1 MVAGRHIS
9 LSQQIK
15 SLYLLCIITNQ
26 NESGRYNDA
35 IHHYRKYRVEENN
48 APAEPTDP
56 QDDRHGRQMFRILR
70 NIDLNL
76 LTIFEAVYVHKGIV
90 NAAKVLNITPS
101 AISQSINKLRALFPD
116 PLFIRKGQGVTPT
129 AYATHLHQHISQG
142 MEAFLNAL
150 DLTGDT
156 HQERVITIATSPAI
170 GALIMPVITKKLR
183 AVFPQVLLHN
193 IAINDAVSQLN
204 QRQVDLLIDS
214 FAHAGL
220 SITHHVLFQD
230 SVHIYCRAGHPAL
243 KMPATPENLRQYEF
257 ALLQPEHH
265 RYATILRR
273 LHEHLGERR
282 CGFSSYN
289 LLTQAALV
297 SESEMLGLITSGMF
311 SLVERIWPLKMLDF
325 PPLQAEKIDISLHY
339 NKLSAQ
345 EPLLKEIVETI
356 RQAF

>member
-1 MVAGRHIS
+1 MDDNN
-9 LSQQIK
+9 SQA
-15 SLYLLCIITNQ
+15 
-26 NESGRYNDA
+26 ESGDRL
-35 IHHYRKYRVEENN
+35 
-48 APAEPTDP
+48 
-56 QDDRHGRQMFRILR
+56 DDRHGRQMFRILR
-70 NIDLNL
+70 TIDLNL

-129 AYATHLHQHISQG
+129 AYATHLHKHISQG

-150 DLTGDT
+150 DLTGNT
-156 HQERVITIATSPAI
+156 QRERVITIATSPAI
-170 GALIMPVITKKLR
+170 GALIMPVITQKLR
-183 AVFPQVLLHN
+183 AVFPQILLHN

-214 FAHAGL
+214 YPHSGQT
-220 SITHHVLFQD
+220 ITHHVLYQD
-230 SVHIYCRAGHPAL
+230 SVHIFCRAGHPAL
-243 KMPATPENLRQYEF
+243 ALPATADNLSQYEF
-257 ALLQPEHH
+257 ALLQPEGQ
-265 RYATILRR
+265 RYTTILRR
-273 LHEHLGERR
+273 LQEHLGERR

-297 SESEMLGLITSGMF
+297 SESDMLGLITYGMF
-311 SLVERIWPLKMLDF
+311 SLVDRIWPLKMIDF
-325 PPLQAEKIDISLHY
+325 APLREERIDIALHY

-345 EPLLKEIVETI
+345 EPLLKEIVGTI

>member
-1 MVAGRHIS
+1 M
-9 LSQQIK
+9 K
-15 SLYLLCIITNQ
+15 
-26 NESGRYNDA
+26 
-35 IHHYRKYRVEENN
+35 ENN
-48 APAEPTDP
+48 SHAAPSD
-56 QDDRHGRQMFRILR
+56 QHDDHHGRQMFRILR

-150 DLTGDT
+150 DLTGNT

-183 AVFPQVLLHN
+183 AVFPQILLHN
-193 IAINDAVSQLN
+193 IAITDAASQLN
-204 QRQVDLLIDS
+204 QRQVDLLVDS
-214 FAHAGL
+214 FPHSGQTIA
-220 SITHHVLFQD
+220 HHVLFQD
-230 SVHIYCRAGHPAL
+230 SVHIFCRAGHPAL
-243 KMPATPENLRQYEF
+243 TAPSTAENLSQYEF
-257 ALLQPEHH
+257 ALLQPEGQ

-289 LLTQAALV
+289 LLTQAAQV
-297 SESEMLGLITSGMF
+297 SESDMLGLITSGMF

-325 PPLQAEKIDISLHY
+325 APLREERVDISLHY

-345 EPLLKEIVETI
+345 EPLLKEIIETI

>member
-1 MVAGRHIS
+1 MDDNN
-9 LSQQIK
+9 SQA
-15 SLYLLCIITNQ
+15 
-26 NESGRYNDA
+26 ESGDRL
-35 IHHYRKYRVEENN
+35 
-48 APAEPTDP
+48 
-56 QDDRHGRQMFRILR
+56 DDRHGRQMFRILR
-70 NIDLNL
+70 TIDLNL

-129 AYATHLHQHISQG
+129 AYATHLHKHISQG

-150 DLTGDT
+150 DLTGNT
-156 HQERVITIATSPAI
+156 QRERVITIATSPAI
-170 GALIMPVITKKLR
+170 GALIMPVITQKLW
-183 AVFPQVLLHN
+183 AVFPQILLHN

-214 FAHAGL
+214 YPHSGQT
-220 SITHHVLFQD
+220 ITHHVLYQD
-230 SVHIYCRAGHPAL
+230 SVHIFCRAGHPAL
-243 KMPATPENLRQYEF
+243 ALPATADNLSQYEF
-257 ALLQPEHH
+257 ALLQPEGQ
-265 RYATILRR
+265 RYTTILRR
-273 LHEHLGERR
+273 LQEHLGERR

-297 SESEMLGLITSGMF
+297 SESDMLGLITSGMF
-311 SLVERIWPLKMLDF
+311 SLVDRIWPLKMIDF
-325 PPLQAEKIDISLHY
+325 APLREEKIDIALHY

-345 EPLLKEIVETI
+345 EPLLKEIVGTI

>member
-1 MVAGRHIS
+1 VDDNN
-9 LSQQIK
+9 SQA
-15 SLYLLCIITNQ
+15 
-26 NESGRYNDA
+26 ESGDRL
-35 IHHYRKYRVEENN
+35 
-48 APAEPTDP
+48 
-56 QDDRHGRQMFRILR
+56 DDRHGRQMFRILR
-70 NIDLNL
+70 TIDLNL

-129 AYATHLHQHISQG
+129 AYATHLHKHISQG

-150 DLTGDT
+150 DLTGNT
-156 HQERVITIATSPAI
+156 QRERVITIATSPAI
-170 GALIMPVITKKLR
+170 GALIMPVITQKLR
-183 AVFPQVLLHN
+183 AVFPQILLHN

-214 FAHAGL
+214 YPHSGQT
-220 SITHHVLFQD
+220 ITHHVLYQD
-230 SVHIYCRAGHPAL
+230 SVHIFCRAGHPAL
-243 KMPATPENLRQYEF
+243 ALPATADNLSQYEF
-257 ALLQPEHH
+257 ALLQPEGQ
-265 RYATILRR
+265 RYTTILRR
-273 LHEHLGERR
+273 LQEHLGERR

-297 SESEMLGLITSGMF
+297 SESDMLGLITSGMF
-311 SLVERIWPLKMLDF
+311 SLVDRIWPLKMIDF
-325 PPLQAEKIDISLHY
+325 APLREERIDIALHY

-345 EPLLKEIVETI
+345 EPLLKEIVGTI

>member
-1 MVAGRHIS
+1 MDDNN
-9 LSQQIK
+9 SQA
-15 SLYLLCIITNQ
+15 
-26 NESGRYNDA
+26 ESGDRL
-35 IHHYRKYRVEENN
+35 
-48 APAEPTDP
+48 
-56 QDDRHGRQMFRILR
+56 DDRHGRQMFRILR
-70 NIDLNL
+70 TIDLNL

-129 AYATHLHQHISQG
+129 AYATHLHKHISQG

-150 DLTGDT
+150 DLTGNT
-156 HQERVITIATSPAI
+156 QRERVITIATSPAI
-170 GALIMPVITKKLR
+170 GALIMPVITQKLR
-183 AVFPQVLLHN
+183 AVFPQILLHN

-214 FAHAGL
+214 YPHSGQT
-220 SITHHVLFQD
+220 ITHHVLYQD
-230 SVHIYCRAGHPAL
+230 SVHIFCRAGHPAL
-243 KMPATPENLRQYEF
+243 ALPATADNLSQYEF
-257 ALLQPEHH
+257 ALLQPEGQ
-265 RYATILRR
+265 RYTIILRR
-273 LHEHLGERR
+273 LQEHLGERR

-297 SESEMLGLITSGMF
+297 SESDMLGLITSGMF
-311 SLVERIWPLKMLDF
+311 SLVDRIWPLKMIDF
-325 PPLQAEKIDISLHY
+325 APLREEKIDIALHY

-345 EPLLKEIVETI
+345 EPLLKEIVGTI

>member
-1 MVAGRHIS
+1 MDDNN
-9 LSQQIK
+9 SQA
-15 SLYLLCIITNQ
+15 
-26 NESGRYNDA
+26 ESGDRL
-35 IHHYRKYRVEENN
+35 
-48 APAEPTDP
+48 
-56 QDDRHGRQMFRILR
+56 DDRHGRQMFRILR
-70 NIDLNL
+70 TIDLNL

-129 AYATHLHQHISQG
+129 AYATHLHKHISQG

-150 DLTGDT
+150 DLTGNT
-156 HQERVITIATSPAI
+156 QRERVITIATSPAI
-170 GALIMPVITKKLR
+170 GALIMPVITQKLR
-183 AVFPQVLLHN
+183 AVFPQILLHN

-214 FAHAGL
+214 YPHSGQT
-220 SITHHVLFQD
+220 ITHHVLYQD
-230 SVHIYCRAGHPAL
+230 SVHIFCRAGHPAL
-243 KMPATPENLRQYEF
+243 ALPATADNLSQYEF
-257 ALLQPEHH
+257 TLLQPEGQ
-265 RYATILRR
+265 RYTTILRR
-273 LHEHLGERR
+273 LQEHLGERR

-297 SESEMLGLITSGMF
+297 SESDMLGLITSGMF
-311 SLVERIWPLKMLDF
+311 SLVDRIWPLKMIDF
-325 PPLQAEKIDISLHY
+325 APLREEKIDIALHY

-345 EPLLKEIVETI
+345 EPLLKEIVGTI

>member
-1 MVAGRHIS
+1 MDDNN
-9 LSQQIK
+9 SQA
-15 SLYLLCIITNQ
+15 
-26 NESGRYNDA
+26 ESGDRL
-35 IHHYRKYRVEENN
+35 
-48 APAEPTDP
+48 
-56 QDDRHGRQMFRILR
+56 DDRHGRQMFRILR
-70 NIDLNL
+70 TIDLNL

-129 AYATHLHQHISQG
+129 AYATHLHKHISQG

-150 DLTGDT
+150 DLTGNT
-156 HQERVITIATSPAI
+156 QRERVITIATSPAI
-170 GALIMPVITKKLR
+170 GALIMPVITQKLR
-183 AVFPQVLLHN
+183 AVFPQILLHN

-214 FAHAGL
+214 YPHSGQT
-220 SITHHVLFQD
+220 ITHHVLYQD
-230 SVHIYCRAGHPAL
+230 SVHIFCRAGHPAL
-243 KMPATPENLRQYEF
+243 ALPATADNLSQYEF
-257 ALLQPEHH
+257 ALLQPEGQ
-265 RYATILRR
+265 RYTTILCR
-273 LHEHLGERR
+273 LQEHLGERR

-297 SESEMLGLITSGMF
+297 SESDMLGLITFGMF
-311 SLVERIWPLKMLDF
+311 SLVDRIWPLKMIDF
-325 PPLQAEKIDISLHY
+325 APLREEKIDIALHY

-345 EPLLKEIVETI
+345 EPLLKEIVGTI

>member
-1 MVAGRHIS
+1 MDDNN
-9 LSQQIK
+9 SQA
-15 SLYLLCIITNQ
+15 
-26 NESGRYNDA
+26 ESGDRL
-35 IHHYRKYRVEENN
+35 
-48 APAEPTDP
+48 
-56 QDDRHGRQMFRILR
+56 DDRHGRQMFRILR
-70 NIDLNL
+70 TIDLNL

-129 AYATHLHQHISQG
+129 AYATHLHKHISQG

-150 DLTGDT
+150 DLTGNT
-156 HQERVITIATSPAI
+156 QRERVITIATSPAI
-170 GALIMPVITKKLR
+170 GALIMPVITQKLR
-183 AVFPQVLLHN
+183 AVFPQILLHN

-214 FAHAGL
+214 YPHSGQT
-220 SITHHVLFQD
+220 ITHHVLYQD
-230 SVHIYCRAGHPAL
+230 SAHIFCRAGHPAL
-243 KMPATPENLRQYEF
+243 ALPATADNLSQYEF
-257 ALLQPEHH
+257 ALLQPEGQ
-265 RYATILRR
+265 RYTTILRR
-273 LHEHLGERR
+273 LQEHLGERR

-297 SESEMLGLITSGMF
+297 SESDMLGLITSGMF
-311 SLVERIWPLKMLDF
+311 SLVDRIWPLKMIDF
-325 PPLQAEKIDISLHY
+325 APLREEKIDIALHY

-345 EPLLKEIVETI
+345 EPLLKEIVGTI

>member
-1 MVAGRHIS
+1 MDDNN
-9 LSQQIK
+9 SQA
-15 SLYLLCIITNQ
+15 
-26 NESGRYNDA
+26 ESGDRL
-35 IHHYRKYRVEENN
+35 
-48 APAEPTDP
+48 
-56 QDDRHGRQMFRILR
+56 DDRHGRQMFRILR
-70 NIDLNL
+70 TIDLNL

-129 AYATHLHQHISQG
+129 AYATHLHKHISQG

-150 DLTGDT
+150 DLTGNT
-156 HQERVITIATSPAI
+156 QRERVITIATSPAI
-170 GALIMPVITKKLR
+170 GALIMPVITQKLR
-183 AVFPQVLLHN
+183 AVFPQILLHN

-214 FAHAGL
+214 YPHSGQT
-220 SITHHVLFQD
+220 ITHHVLYQD
-230 SVHIYCRAGHPAL
+230 SVHIFCRAGHPAL
-243 KMPATPENLRQYEF
+243 ALPATADNLSQYEF
-257 ALLQPEHH
+257 ALLQPEGQ
-265 RYATILRR
+265 RYTTNLRR
-273 LHEHLGERR
+273 LQEHLGERR

-297 SESEMLGLITSGMF
+297 SESDMLGLITSGMF
-311 SLVERIWPLKMLDF
+311 SLVDRIWPLKMIDF
-325 PPLQAEKIDISLHY
+325 APLREEKIDIALHY

-345 EPLLKEIVETI
+345 EPLLKEIVGTI

>member
-1 MVAGRHIS
+1 MDDNN
-9 LSQQIK
+9 SQA
-15 SLYLLCIITNQ
+15 
-26 NESGRYNDA
+26 ESGDRL
-35 IHHYRKYRVEENN
+35 
-48 APAEPTDP
+48 
-56 QDDRHGRQMFRILR
+56 DDRHGRQMFRILR
-70 NIDLNL
+70 TIDLNL

-129 AYATHLHQHISQG
+129 AYATHLHKHISQG

-150 DLTGDT
+150 DLTGNM
-156 HQERVITIATSPAI
+156 QRERVITIATSPAI
-170 GALIMPVITKKLR
+170 GALIMPVITQKLR
-183 AVFPQVLLHN
+183 AVFPQILLHN

-214 FAHAGL
+214 YPHSGQT
-220 SITHHVLFQD
+220 ITHHVLYQD
-230 SVHIYCRAGHPAL
+230 SVHIFCRAGHPAL
-243 KMPATPENLRQYEF
+243 ALPATADNLSQYEF
-257 ALLQPEHH
+257 ALLQPEGQ
-265 RYATILRR
+265 RYTTILRR
-273 LHEHLGERR
+273 LQEHLGERR

-297 SESEMLGLITSGMF
+297 SESDMLGLITSGMF
-311 SLVERIWPLKMLDF
+311 SLVDRIWPLKMIDF
-325 PPLQAEKIDISLHY
+325 APLREEKIDIALHY

-345 EPLLKEIVETI
+345 EPLLKEIVGTI

>member
-1 MVAGRHIS
+1 MDDNN
-9 LSQQIK
+9 SQA
-15 SLYLLCIITNQ
+15 
-26 NESGRYNDA
+26 ESGDRL
-35 IHHYRKYRVEENN
+35 
-48 APAEPTDP
+48 
-56 QDDRHGRQMFRILR
+56 DDRHGRQMFRILR
-70 NIDLNL
+70 TIDLNL

-129 AYATHLHQHISQG
+129 AYATHLHKHISQG

-150 DLTGDT
+150 DLTGNT
-156 HQERVITIATSPAI
+156 QRERVITIATSPAI
-170 GALIMPVITKKLR
+170 GALIMPVITQKLR
-183 AVFPQVLLHN
+183 AVFPQILLHN

-214 FAHAGL
+214 YPHSGQT
-220 SITHHVLFQD
+220 ITHHVLYQD
-230 SVHIYCRAGHPAL
+230 SVHIFCRAGHPAL
-243 KMPATPENLRQYEF
+243 ALPATADNLSQYEF
-257 ALLQPEHH
+257 ALLQPEGQ
-265 RYATILRR
+265 RYTTILRR
-273 LHEHLGERR
+273 LQEHLGECR

-297 SESEMLGLITSGMF
+297 SESDMLGLITSGMF
-311 SLVERIWPLKMLDF
+311 SLVDRIWPLKMIDF
-325 PPLQAEKIDISLHY
+325 APLREEKIDIALHY

-345 EPLLKEIVETI
+345 EPLLKEIVGTI

>member
-1 MVAGRHIS
+1 MDDNN
-9 LSQQIK
+9 SQA
-15 SLYLLCIITNQ
+15 
-26 NESGRYNDA
+26 ESGDRL
-35 IHHYRKYRVEENN
+35 
-48 APAEPTDP
+48 
-56 QDDRHGRQMFRILR
+56 DDRHGRQMFRILR
-70 NIDLNL
+70 TIDLNL

-129 AYATHLHQHISQG
+129 AYATHLHKHISQG

-150 DLTGDT
+150 DLTGNT
-156 HQERVITIATSPAI
+156 QRERVITIATSPAI
-170 GALIMPVITKKLR
+170 GALIMPVITQKLR
-183 AVFPQVLLHN
+183 AVFPQILLRN

-214 FAHAGL
+214 YPHSGQT
-220 SITHHVLFQD
+220 ITHHVLYQD
-230 SVHIYCRAGHPAL
+230 SVHIFCRAGHPAL
-243 KMPATPENLRQYEF
+243 ALPATADNLSQYEF
-257 ALLQPEHH
+257 ALLQPEGQ
-265 RYATILRR
+265 RYTTILRR
-273 LHEHLGERR
+273 LQEHLGERR

-297 SESEMLGLITSGMF
+297 SESDMLGLITSGMF
-311 SLVERIWPLKMLDF
+311 SLVDRIWPLKMIDF
-325 PPLQAEKIDISLHY
+325 APLREEKIDIALHY

-345 EPLLKEIVETI
+345 EPLLKEIVGTI

>member
-1 MVAGRHIS
+1 MDDNN
-9 LSQQIK
+9 SQA
-15 SLYLLCIITNQ
+15 
-26 NESGRYNDA
+26 ESGDRL
-35 IHHYRKYRVEENN
+35 
-48 APAEPTDP
+48 
-56 QDDRHGRQMFRILR
+56 DDRHGRQMFRILR
-70 NIDLNL
+70 TIDLNL

-129 AYATHLHQHISQG
+129 AYATHLHKHKHISQG

-150 DLTGDT
+150 DLTGNT
-156 HQERVITIATSPAI
+156 QRERVITIATSPAI
-170 GALIMPVITKKLR
+170 GALIMPVITQKLR
-183 AVFPQVLLHN
+183 AVFPQILLHN

-214 FAHAGL
+214 YPHSGQT
-220 SITHHVLFQD
+220 ITHHVLYQD
-230 SVHIYCRAGHPAL
+230 SVHIFCRAGHPAL
-243 KMPATPENLRQYEF
+243 ALPATADNLSQYEF
-257 ALLQPEHH
+257 ALLQPEGQ
-265 RYATILRR
+265 RYTTILRR
-273 LHEHLGERR
+273 LQEHLGERR

-297 SESEMLGLITSGMF
+297 SESDMLGLITSGMF
-311 SLVERIWPLKMLDF
+311 SLVDRIWPLKMIDF
-325 PPLQAEKIDISLHY
+325 APLREERIDIALHY

-345 EPLLKEIVETI
+345 EPLLKEIVGTI

>member
-1 MVAGRHIS
+1 MDDNN
-9 LSQQIK
+9 SQA
-15 SLYLLCIITNQ
+15 
-26 NESGRYNDA
+26 ESGDRL
-35 IHHYRKYRVEENN
+35 
-48 APAEPTDP
+48 
-56 QDDRHGRQMFRILR
+56 DDRHGRQMFRILR
-70 NIDLNL
+70 TIDLNL

-129 AYATHLHQHISQG
+129 AYATHLHKHISQG

-150 DLTGDT
+150 DLTGNT
-156 HQERVITIATSPAI
+156 QRERVITIATSPAI
-170 GALIMPVITKKLR
+170 GALIMPVITQKLR
-183 AVFPQVLLHN
+183 AVFPQILLHN

-214 FAHAGL
+214 YPHSGQT
-220 SITHHVLFQD
+220 ITHHVLYQD
-230 SVHIYCRAGHPAL
+230 SVHIFCRAGHPAL
-243 KMPATPENLRQYEF
+243 ALPATADNLSQYEF
-257 ALLQPEHH
+257 ALLQPEGQ
-265 RYATILRR
+265 RYTAILRR
-273 LHEHLGERR
+273 LQEHLGERR

-297 SESEMLGLITSGMF
+297 SESDMLGLITSGMF
-311 SLVERIWPLKMLDF
+311 SLVDRIWPLKMIDF
-325 PPLQAEKIDISLHY
+325 APLREEKIDIVLHY

-345 EPLLKEIVETI
+345 EPLLKEIVGTI

>member
-1 MVAGRHIS
+1 MDDNN
-9 LSQQIK
+9 SQA
-15 SLYLLCIITNQ
+15 
-26 NESGRYNDA
+26 ESGDRL
-35 IHHYRKYRVEENN
+35 
-48 APAEPTDP
+48 
-56 QDDRHGRQMFRILR
+56 DDRHGRQMFRILR
-70 NIDLNL
+70 TIDLNL

-129 AYATHLHQHISQG
+129 AYATHLHKYISQG

-150 DLTGDT
+150 DLTGNT
-156 HQERVITIATSPAI
+156 QRERVITIATSPAI
-170 GALIMPVITKKLR
+170 GALIMPVITQKLR
-183 AVFPQVLLHN
+183 AVFPQILLHN

-214 FAHAGL
+214 YPHSGQT
-220 SITHHVLFQD
+220 ITHHVLYQD
-230 SVHIYCRAGHPAL
+230 SVHIFCRAGHPAL
-243 KMPATPENLRQYEF
+243 ALPATADNLSQYEF
-257 ALLQPEHH
+257 ALLQPEGQ
-265 RYATILRR
+265 RYTTILRR
-273 LHEHLGERR
+273 LQEHLGERR

-297 SESEMLGLITSGMF
+297 SESDMLGLITSGMF
-311 SLVERIWPLKMLDF
+311 SLVDRIWPLKMIDF
-325 PPLQAEKIDISLHY
+325 APLREERIDIALHY

-345 EPLLKEIVETI
+345 EPLLKEIVGTI